1 MGCSE
6 EMCWW
11 CRVRYAK
18 RIGSGSSPGKQV
30 AARSSLALSALA
42 WACLPE
48 HDLAS
53 YDNGVSVDASVAV
66 SSPLV
71 EADAGSRGGPYAA
84 SLYDAAPAFVE
95 AATDAAVPRLDCRA
109 ECSCELRAGQDFMLC
124 GSVVSQDLASQRC
137 SAAGGSL
144 VSIDDSAENAWLS
157 ERMAA
162 LAEEGFWT
170 SGTDSQTEGQW
181 RWADGRLFFDA
192 RADAATSGFAPW
204 DVNQPNDLDGEDCL
218 RAIGGLW
225 RDLDC
230 GDEIAYV
237 CEL

>member
-1 MGCSE
+1 MRSARRTGGGL
-6 EMCWW
+6 
-11 CRVRYAK
+11 K
-18 RIGSGSSPGKQV
+18 PGKTL
-30 AARSSLALSALA
+30 AARSWLALGALA
-42 WACLPE
+42 LACLPE
-48 HDLAS
+48 RNLAS

-71 EADAGSRGGPYAA
+71 EADAGVAGQYAA
-84 SLYDAAPAFVE
+84 RGLYDAAPALVE
-95 AATDAAVPRLDCRA
+95 AKVDAEATRLDCRA

-124 GSVVSQDLASQRC
+124 GSVVSQSIASRRC

-144 VSIDDSAENAWLS
+144 VSIDDPAENTWLS
-157 ERMAA
+157 ERMAP

-170 SGTDSQTEGQW
+170 SGTDSETEGQW
-181 RWADGRLFFDA
+181 RWADGRVFFDA
-192 RADAATSGFAPW
+192 RADAAASGFAPW
-204 DVNQPNDLDGEDCL
+204 DVDQPNDREGEDCM